1 MYNNGDQMVSVL
13 KFLFAKCCQYVYTGG
28 VLYGKISDVLNKIP
42 TLVVDSL
49 LWHTIPSLAAHV
61 DVKGRAARQHHSH
74 ILTNFTHFK
83 TDYLL

>member
-28 VLYGKISDVLNKIP
+28 VVYGKISDVLNEIP
-42 TLVVDSL
+42 TLVVD
-49 LWHTIPSLAAHV
+49 IA
-61 DVKGRAARQHHSH
+61 HHSH
-74 ILTNFTHFK
+74 ISTNFPHFK

>member
-13 KFLFAKCCQYVYTGG
+13 KFLFAKCFQYVYTGGGG

-49 LWHTIPSLAAHV
+49 L
-61 DVKGRAARQHHSH
+61 
-74 ILTNFTHFK
+74 
-83 TDYLL
+83 

>member
-28 VLYGKISDVLNKIP
+28 VLYGKISDVLNEIP

-49 LWHTIPSLAAHV
+49 LWRKASGKLAAELV
-61 DVKGRAARQHHSH
+61 RAWLVYRFAR
-74 ILTNFTHFK
+74 N
-83 TDYLL
+83 